1 MTAFVAYLRVST
13 AKQGA
18 SGLGL
23 EAQRAAVE
31 AFARQQGGQIAAEYV
46 EVESGRKA
54 DRPQLAAAIAKA
66 RKVKATLLIARLDR
80 LARNVAFIAGLME
93 TGVDFRACDMPT
105 ADRFMLHI
113 FAAMAE
119 EEARKIGER
128 TRVALAAA
136 KARGVMLGSPKARE
150 TIGKARAARSV
161 YARQIAANVAPI
173 VREIRAAG
181 ISSLAGVARALEAR
195 GVETATG
202 RTNWQAGQ
210 VARVLTMAA

>member
-23 EAQRAAVE
+23 EAQRAAVQ
-31 AFARQQGGQIAAEYV
+31 AFARQQGGEIAAEYV

-136 KARGVMLGSPKARE
+136 KARGVTLGSPTARE

>member
-31 AFARQQGGQIAAEYV
+31 AFARQQGGQIAAEFI

-80 LARNVAFIAGLME
+80 LARNVAFVAGLME

-105 ADRFMLHI
+105 ADKFMLHI

-136 KARGVMLGSPKARE
+136 KARGVVLGSPRARE
-150 TIGKARAARSV
+150 TISGARAARSV

-210 VARVLTMAA
+210 VARVLAMAA

>member
-31 AFARQQGGQIAAEYV
+31 AFARQQGGQIAAAFV

-80 LARNVAFIAGLME
+80 LARNVAFVAGLME

-128 TRVALAAA
+128 TRAALAAA
-136 KARGVMLGSPKARE
+136 KARGVVLGSPKARE
-150 TIGKARAARSV
+150 TVGKARAARTV

-195 GVETATG
+195 GVETPTG

-210 VARVLTMAA
+210 VARVLAMAA